1 MNSKEDM
8 LVLPLDAGIPTL
20 VVHLTGCDSQ
30 KLPAPHLSKPSSLAP
45 SVDLSLE
52 AFILPL
58 VALSPDPLILSPF
71 RDEKGVSDA
80 AEERLQQGAR
90 AKLVQVESKGKSENL
105 FLGFFQELL

>member
-8 LVLPLDAGIPTL
+8 LVSPLDAGIPTL

-71 RDEKGVSDA
+71 RD
-80 AEERLQQGAR
+80 GAR
-90 AKLVQVESKGKSENL
+90 AKLVQAESKGKSENL